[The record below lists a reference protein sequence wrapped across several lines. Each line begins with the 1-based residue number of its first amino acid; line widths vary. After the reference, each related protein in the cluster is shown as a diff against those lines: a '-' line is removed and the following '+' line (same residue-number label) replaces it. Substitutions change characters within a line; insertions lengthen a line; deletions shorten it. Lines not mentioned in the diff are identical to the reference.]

1 MCITFKRVRHRLPN
15 MTIDNKVIFHYENLT
30 VRLYIE
36 MRTENTQRE
45 IPLRDL
51 YLNWICLLK
60 CLFLLTIVFFF
71 RDANTFTECST
82 SPATLPFM
90 IFLLVCAV
98 TLECLNILR
107 DHIIW
112 YFPLVSLMMIL
123 SYSISINDKL
133 WCNTFNRKKT
143 IRRLSHIHMTHSLA
157 MYLHMPAI
165 TQII

>member
-1 MCITFKRVRHRLPN
+1 MSACQFSNLLKSLTHERHNVAFIMNVYNFQKSPASFVSLPN
-15 MTIDNKVIFHYENLT
+15 VTIDNKVIFHYENLT

-51 YLNWICLLK
+51 YLNWICLMK
-60 CLFLLTIVFFF
+60 CLFLLTIVFFLL
-71 RDANTFTECST
+71 DANTFTECST

-90 IFLLVCAV
+90 ISLLVCAV

-112 YFPLVSLMMIL
+112 YFSLVSLMMIL
-123 SYSISINDKL
+123 SYSISIND
-133 WCNTFNRKKT
+133 
-143 IRRLSHIHMTHSLA
+143 
-157 MYLHMPAI
+157 
-165 TQII
+165 

>member
-1 MCITFKRVRHRLPN
+1 MSACQFSNLLKSLTHERHNVAFIMNVYNFQKSPASFASLPN
-15 MTIDNKVIFHYENLT
+15 VTIDNKVIFHYENLT

-45 IPLRDL
+45 IPLGDL

-60 CLFLLTIVFFF
+60 CLFLLTIVFFLL
-71 RDANTFTECST
+71 DANTFTECST

-90 IFLLVCAV
+90 ISLLVCAV

-112 YFPLVSLMMIL
+112 YFSLVSLMMIL
-123 SYSISINDKL
+123 SYSISIND
-133 WCNTFNRKKT
+133 
-143 IRRLSHIHMTHSLA
+143 
-157 MYLHMPAI
+157 
-165 TQII
+165 